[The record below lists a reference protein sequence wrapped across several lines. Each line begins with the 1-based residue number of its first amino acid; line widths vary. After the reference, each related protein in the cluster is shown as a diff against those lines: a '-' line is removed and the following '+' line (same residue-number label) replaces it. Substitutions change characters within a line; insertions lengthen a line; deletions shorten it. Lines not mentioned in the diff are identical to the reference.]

1 MAILFDAEVTP
12 DVLTEYV
19 RELPTPADLAFFN
32 TIATRNVDDHKI
44 NLREVVHTN
53 RTAKFRAF
61 DGALPTMGRDGG
73 SESEMSLLPLGNSIS
88 LGEYERLQ
96 IQFARTG
103 GTATA
108 ALVDAIYNDAENLT
122 ASVYNRLELAW
133 GQVLSTGKL
142 TVNENGF
149 IGEADFGVPEEN
161 VVDVAT
167 SWANPA
173 ALILD
178 DLIAWQTAYEDT
190 PGNGQAGALRIKRKN
205 IRLMQR
211 NTQLVELAVGKDST
225 RSRITIAELRD
236 VLAAEDLPPLVE
248 LPDTSLDV
256 DGTATKVIAD
266 DTALITPAN
275 LSDLGF
281 TALGVSVT
289 ALELVNSAKSDMTF
303 QGAAGL
309 VGVVSKNDGVPY
321 RQFTYVDGTAMPILA
336 QPKRLFI
343 ANIG

>member
-19 RELPTPADLAFFN
+19 RELPTPADLAFLN
-32 TIATRNVDDHKI
+32 NIGTQDVPSHKV

-61 DGALPTMGRDGG
+61 DGALPTMSRDSG
-73 SESEMSLLPLGNSIS
+73 SESEMSIMPLGNSIS

-96 IQFARTG
+96 MEFARTG
-103 GTATA
+103 GTATS
-108 ALVDAIYNDAENLT
+108 ALIDAIYNDAENLV

-133 GQVLSTGKL
+133 GQVLGTGKL

-161 VVDVAT
+161 VVDAAVAW
-167 SWANPA
+167 SDPN

-178 DLIAWQTAYEDT
+178 ELIAWQTAYEDT

-211 NTQLVELAVGKDST
+211 NKQLVSLATGKDST
-225 RSRITIAELRD
+225 RQRITIDELRD

-256 DGTATKVIAD
+256 DGKPVKVVAD
-266 DTALITPAN
+266 DTALITPAS
-275 LSDLGF
+275 LSDLGY

-289 ALELVNSAKSDMTF
+289 ALELVRSAKSDLTF
-303 QGAAGL
+303 QDAMGV
-309 VGVVSKNDGVPY
+309 VGVVSKNDGVPF
-321 RQFTYVDGTAMPILA
+321 RQFTYVDATAMPILA